1 MLSAALPSGAHSVT
15 LDASNLASGMYLYRL
30 KVGEYTETKKMMLMR

>member
-1 MLSAALPSGAHSVT
+1 MT